1 MEFQVIFMSSVQVGG
16 RKSPK
21 VMDGSGTP
29 LFPSEVGGNLQESS
43 FKNPPGYPFARGGL
57 QNAIESK
64 TTIFRSLVRVK
75 TLAAISCLLLML
87 FSAALARAADAPPTL
102 PLQPLTLNDATA
114 FALTHN
120 RGYLA
125 ARQEV
130 DSVGQQV
137 RQAKADFY
145 PKLDLGYVFRSW
157 KDAPYAVFDEMQ
169 FQIAPQS
176 VNRWDLQLNQPI
188 FTGFALSS
196 QLNISKM
203 NLKIAE
209 YRLDETRLN
218 TVRDVERAFWNV
230 LLGQKLLLVARDNV
244 SSLEVQ
250 RRNAQANFDQ
260 GLVAQNDVLRAD
272 VALAQAR
279 QRERTATKQ
288 LTLLRSRLN
297 QILDIDLQTA
307 LTLYEEEIRMQEA
320 PSLERLNSLADERRP
335 EYLSLEAS
343 IRQTAEG
350 ITAAR
355 SRYYPR
361 LSGFAIYYREGND
374 FLANNNP
381 FSNDH
386 NAAVGLRVDW
396 NWFEGGK
403 TDAMEKEYKY
413 RQKALEEKH
422 RELKQQIHL
431 QVEDSYE
438 QLGVARENLSTARA
452 ALKQAEEN
460 ERMTTIQY
468 REQLVIFLEVLN
480 AQVLLSQSR
489 VDYYDALYGFKL
501 AWADLERAVGGP
513 FPEDLSPQKTP
524 TTQKAPKK

>member
-1 MEFQVIFMSSVQVGG
+1 MTFF
-16 RKSPK
+16 
-21 VMDGSGTP
+21 
-29 LFPSEVGGNLQESS
+29 
-43 FKNPPGYPFARGGL
+43 
-57 QNAIESK
+57 
-64 TTIFRSLVRVK
+64 
-75 TLAAISCLLLML
+75 LLMVL
-87 FSAALARAADAPPTL
+87 TLLIWQGPARAADAPSAL
-102 PLQPLTLNDATA
+102 PLQPLSLNDAIE
-114 FALTHN
+114 FAVAHN

-125 ARQEV
+125 AKQEV
-130 DSVGQQV
+130 ESVAQQV
-137 RQAKADFY
+137 KQARADFF
-145 PKLDLGYVFRSW
+145 PKVDLSYLFRNW
-157 KDAPYAVFDEMQ
+157 RDDPYAVFDDMQ

-203 NLKIAE
+203 NLKMAE
-209 YRLDETRLN
+209 NRREETRLN

-230 LLGQKLLLVARDNV
+230 LLGQKLLQVARDNV

-260 GLVAQNDVLRAD
+260 GFVAQNDVLKAD
-272 VALAQAR
+272 VVLAQAR
-279 QRERTATKQ
+279 QRERTAGKQ
-288 LTLLRSRLN
+288 LTILRSRLN

-307 LTLYEEEIRMQEA
+307 LTLFEGEIRLQEA
-320 PSLERLNSLADERRP
+320 PPLERLNSLADERRP
-335 EYLSLEAS
+335 EYLSIQTA
-343 IRQTAEG
+343 IRQAEEG

-361 LSGFAIYYREGND
+361 LSGYAMYYRDGDN
-374 FLANNNP
+374 FVANNNP

-403 TDAMEKEYKY
+403 TDAMAKEFKY
-413 RQKALEEKH
+413 RQKALEEK
-422 RELKQQIHL
+422 RSELKQQIHL
-431 QVEDSYE
+431 QVEDSFE
-438 QLGVARENLSTARA
+438 QLGVARENLSTAQA

-489 VDYYDALYGFKL
+489 VDYYEALYGFKL

-513 FPEDLSPQKTP
+513 FLDDAVPPKTP
-524 TTQKAPKK
+524 RAQGKQPK

>member
-1 MEFQVIFMSSVQVGG
+1 VARDQLISFWIPCMKLDI
-16 RKSPK
+16 KK
-21 VMDGSGTP
+21 VA
-29 LFPSEVGGNLQESS
+29 NC
-43 FKNPPGYPFARGGL
+43 
-57 QNAIESK
+57 
-64 TTIFRSLVRVK
+64 
-75 TLAAISCLLLML
+75 CLLIIFLWQGL
-87 FSAALARAADAPPTL
+87 VSAANAPAGL
-102 PLQPLTLNDATA
+102 PLQPLTLNDAKA
-114 FALTHN
+114 FALAHN

-125 ARQEV
+125 AKQEV

-137 RQAKADFY
+137 RQARADYF
-145 PKLDLGYVFRSW
+145 PKVDAGYLFRSW
-157 KDAPYAVFDEMQ
+157 KDAPYAVFNDTQ
-169 FQIAPQS
+169 FQVAPQS

-196 QLNISKM
+196 NLNIAKM

-209 YRLDETRLN
+209 YRMDETRLN
-218 TVRDVERAFWNV
+218 TLRDVERAFWNV

-260 GLVAQNDVLRAD
+260 GLVAQNDVLKAD

-288 LTLLRSRLN
+288 LTILRSRLN

-307 LTLYEEEIRMQEA
+307 LTLLEGEILMQEP
-320 PSLERLNSLADERRP
+320 PSLQRLNSLADERRP
-335 EYLSLEAS
+335 EYLSIQTS
-343 IRQTAEG
+343 IRQAEEG

-361 LSGFAIYYREGND
+361 LSGFAQYYREGD
-374 FLANNNP
+374 DLLANNNP

-403 TDAMEKEYKY
+403 TDAMAKEFKY
-413 RQKALEEKH
+413 RQKALEEK
-422 RELKQQIHL
+422 RSELKQQIHL
-431 QVEDSYE
+431 QVEDSFE
-438 QLGVARENLSTARA
+438 QLGVARENLNTAQA

-460 ERMTTIQY
+460 ERMTTVQY

-489 VDYYDALYGFKL
+489 VDYYEALYGFKL

-513 FPEDLSPQKTP
+513 F
-524 TTQKAPKK
+524 

>member
-1 MEFQVIFMSSVQVGG
+1 MLN
-16 RKSPK
+16 K
-21 VMDGSGTP
+21 
-29 LFPSEVGGNLQESS
+29 
-43 FKNPPGYPFARGGL
+43 A
-57 QNAIESK
+57 K
-64 TTIFRSLVRVK
+64 TV
-75 TLAAISCLLLML
+75 ISCLLMIFLWQGP
-87 FSAALARAADAPPTL
+87 SRAADAPPGL
-102 PLQPLTLNDATA
+102 PPQPLTLSDATA
-114 FALTHN
+114 FALVHN

-125 ARQEV
+125 AKQEV

-137 RQAKADFY
+137 RQAKSDFF
-145 PKLDLGYVFRSW
+145 PKVDLSYVFRSW
-157 KDAPYAVFDEMQ
+157 KDAPYAVFDDLQ

-176 VNRWDLQLNQPI
+176 VNRWDLQVNQPI

-218 TVRDVERAFWNV
+218 TLRDVERAFWNV
-230 LLGQKLLLVARDNV
+230 LLGQKLLLVAKDNV

-260 GLVAQNDVLRAD
+260 GFVAQNDVLKAD
-272 VALAQAR
+272 VALAAAR
-279 QRERTATKQ
+279 QRERTTGKQ
-288 LTLLRSRLN
+288 LTILKSRLN
-297 QILDIDLQTA
+297 QILDIDLQTT
-307 LTLYEEEIRMQEA
+307 LTLLEEEIRIQDA
-320 PSLERLNSLADERRP
+320 PTLEHLYSLADERRP
-335 EYLSLEAS
+335 EYLSIETS
-343 IRQTAEG
+343 IRQTLEG

-361 LSGFAIYYREGND
+361 LSGFALYYREGND
-374 FLANNNP
+374 FAANNNP

-386 NAAVGLRVDW
+386 NAAAGLRVDW

-403 TDAMEKEYKY
+403 TDAMEKELKY
-413 RQKALEEKH
+413 RRKALEEK
-422 RELKQQIHL
+422 RSELKQQIHL

-438 QLGVARENLSTARA
+438 QLGVATENLNTARA

-480 AQVLLSQSR
+480 AQVLLSQAR

-513 FPEDLSPQKTP
+513 FVDDAAPQNTPKTAG
-524 TTQKAPKK
+524 KRRN

>member
-1 MEFQVIFMSSVQVGG
+1 V
-16 RKSPK
+16 
-21 VMDGSGTP
+21 
-29 LFPSEVGGNLQESS
+29 
-43 FKNPPGYPFARGGL
+43 
-57 QNAIESK
+57 
-64 TTIFRSLVRVK
+64 
-75 TLAAISCLLLML
+75 ISCLLMVLTL
-87 FSAALARAADAPPTL
+87 LTWQGPARAEDAPSGP
-102 PLQPLTLNDATA
+102 PLQPLTLSDATA
-114 FALTHN
+114 FALVHN

-125 ARQEV
+125 AKQEV

-137 RQAKADFY
+137 RQAKADFF
-145 PKLDLGYVFRSW
+145 PKVDLSYLFRNW
-157 KDAPYAVFDEMQ
+157 KDSPYAVFNDTQ
-169 FQIAPQS
+169 FQVAPQS
-176 VNRWDLQLNQPI
+176 VNRWELQLNQPI

-230 LLGQKLLLVARDNV
+230 LLGQKLLQVTRDNV
-244 SSLEVQ
+244 SSLEIQ

-260 GLVAQNDVLRAD
+260 GLVAQNDVLKAE

-288 LTLLRSRLN
+288 LTILRSRLN
-297 QILDIDLQTA
+297 QILDIDLQSA
-307 LTLYEEEIRMQEA
+307 LTLSEGEIRMQEA
-320 PSLERLNSLADERRP
+320 PPLERLNSLADERRP
-335 EYLSLEAS
+335 EYLSIQTS
-343 IRQTAEG
+343 IRQAGEG

-361 LSGFAIYYREGND
+361 LSGFAQYFREGDD
-374 FLANNNP
+374 FVANNNP

-413 RQKALEEKH
+413 RQKSLEQK
-422 RELKQQIHL
+422 RMELKQQIHL

-438 QLGVARENLSTARA
+438 QLGVARENLHTAQA

-513 FPEDLSPQKTP
+513 FPDGR
-524 TTQKAPKK
+524 